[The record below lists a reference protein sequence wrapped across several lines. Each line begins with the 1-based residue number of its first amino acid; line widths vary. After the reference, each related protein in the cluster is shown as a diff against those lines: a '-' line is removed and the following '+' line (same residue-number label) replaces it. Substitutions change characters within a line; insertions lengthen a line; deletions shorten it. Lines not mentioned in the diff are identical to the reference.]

1 MIFNKIHWLGVGL
14 SSPPGVLYLHEKGH
28 DLEVWN
34 RSVDKA
40 SKLLNNRLTIN
51 HLNFDDLKK
60 KLKANDIIVS
70 MLPASMHYDIAKLAI
85 YKKCHLI
92 TSSYF
97 DNKYAELE
105 TQFIKNNCL
114 FLNETGLDPGI
125 DHLLSH
131 KLFHQ
136 FKKSISPSL
145 VDEISILSM
154 CGGFPHIPN
163 KFKYKFSWSPLGVL
177 RALNTPCKFIKNYKE
192 ETSDKAFRQI
202 SKMNFN
208 GEEFEIY
215 PNRDSTPYLKEYLSK
230 EYIDKVKNFQR
241 GTIRLKGWSKEWNK
255 IFLKL
260 DENSNLEKISSEL
273 WDKNKYQTN
282 EKDRILLFV
291 RFFAKYQNKI
301 VYDKTLYID
310 ESRNIENSAMSQC
323 VSLTMVSVIE
333 SLIKN
338 NTKPGISRIFNE
350 INRVD
355 FILDKL
361 NNFGIKIKE
370 T

>member
-1 MIFNKIHWLGVGL
+1 M
-14 SSPPGVLYLHEKGH
+14 
-28 DLEVWN
+28 
-34 RSVDKA
+34 
-40 SKLLNNRLTIN
+40 
-51 HLNFDDLKK
+51 
-60 KLKANDIIVS
+60 
-70 MLPASMHYDIAKLAI
+70 
-85 YKKCHLI
+85 
-92 TSSYF
+92 
-97 DNKYAELE
+97 
-105 TQFIKNNCL
+105 
-114 FLNETGLDPGI
+114 
-125 DHLLSH
+125 
-131 KLFHQ
+131 
-136 FKKSISPSL
+136 
-145 VDEISILSM
+145 
-154 CGGFPHIPN
+154 
-163 KFKYKFSWSPLGVL
+163 
-177 RALNTPCKFIKNYKE
+177 
-192 ETSDKAFRQI
+192 
-202 SKMNFN
+202 
-208 GEEFEIY
+208 
-215 PNRDSTPYLKEYLSK
+215 
-230 EYIDKVKNFQR
+230 
-241 GTIRLKGWSKEWNK
+241 
-255 IFLKL
+255 KL

-338 NTKPGISRIFNE
+338 STKPGISRIFNE

>member
-1 MIFNKIHWLGVGL
+1 
-14 SSPPGVLYLHEKGH
+14 
-28 DLEVWN
+28 
-34 RSVDKA
+34 
-40 SKLLNNRLTIN
+40 
-51 HLNFDDLKK
+51 
-60 KLKANDIIVS
+60 
-70 MLPASMHYDIAKLAI
+70 
-85 YKKCHLI
+85 
-92 TSSYF
+92 
-97 DNKYAELE
+97 
-105 TQFIKNNCL
+105 
-114 FLNETGLDPGI
+114 
-125 DHLLSH
+125 
-131 KLFHQ
+131 
-136 FKKSISPSL
+136 
-145 VDEISILSM
+145 
-154 CGGFPHIPN
+154 
-163 KFKYKFSWSPLGVL
+163 
-177 RALNTPCKFIKNYKE
+177 
-192 ETSDKAFRQI
+192 
-202 SKMNFN
+202 MNFN

-291 RFFAKYQNKI
+291 RFFAKNQNKI

-310 ESRNIENSAMSQC
+310 ESRYIENSAMSQC

-338 NTKPGISRIFNE
+338 STKPGISRIFNE